1 MQAKITVW
9 MNRNSRRIYLLCFG
23 LLGFML
29 GISFIYSGVSNSV
42 TPDTALYSGRTVF
55 QTEQDYGEFKTLL
68 TDGNVTVLAFT
79 EMSSSLPVLV
89 EYQIKAPL
97 SIDFPYSE
105 PIQTWG
111 KDVSVAKNRAWM
123 GVGALA
129 LVIGVGCTLRF
140 FHKLG

>member
-1 MQAKITVW
+1 M
-9 MNRNSRRIYLLCFG
+9 FG
-23 LLGFML
+23 CLGLVM
-29 GISFIYSGVSNSV
+29 GISFIYSGISNSV

-55 QTEQDYGEFKTLL
+55 QAEADYGEFKTLL
-68 TDGNVTVLAFT
+68 TNGNVTVLAFT
-79 EMSSSLPVLV
+79 EMSSSYPVLV

-105 PIQTWG
+105 PVQTWG

-140 FHKLG
+140 FNKLG

>member
-1 MQAKITVW
+1 MQNKINVW
-9 MNRNSRRIYLLCFG
+9 MNRNSRRLYLLCFG

-42 TPDTALYSGRTVF
+42 TPDTALYSSRSVF

-79 EMSSSLPVLV
+79 ELSSSLPVLV

-97 SIDFPYSE
+97 AIDFPYSE
-105 PIQTWG
+105 PIHTWG
-111 KDVSVAKNRAWM
+111 KDVSVAKNRMLM
-123 GVGALA
+123 GLGALGIIA
-129 LVIGVGCTLRF
+129 GIFLTLKF
-140 FHKLG
+140 FNKLG

>member
-9 MNRNSRRIYLLCFG
+9 MNRNSRRIDLLCFG

>member
-1 MQAKITVW
+1 
-9 MNRNSRRIYLLCFG
+9 
-23 LLGFML
+23 ML
-29 GISFIYSGVSNSV
+29 GISFIYSGISNSV
-42 TPDTALYSGRTVF
+42 TPDTALYSSRSVF

-68 TDGNVTVLAFT
+68 TNGNVTVLAFT